1 MQYLLKLIWSRF
13 DYYAA
18 RLELSLA
25 SLCIDRAAAR
35 RWIWQDLIGSAP
47 HLLSEKFGHRE
58 NISFLFFCML
68 KRERA
73 HAQLLQDLWVL
84 YELRE
89 KRSGFFVEFGAADG
103 IRLSNTYLLE
113 KSYGWSGILAE
124 PLPKWHSTLI
134 ENRSAAV
141 DRRCVWT
148 STGERIEFLNM
159 DEDDLSTAKQYS
171 DTIRARHATVKNSL
185 LIDTVS
191 LNDLLSTHKAPRD
204 IDFMSIDTEG
214 SELEILRSFDF
225 SRFNV
230 NLIAVEHNNDKAK
243 RRAICNLLNSHGYQR
258 RFEAFSLWDDWYRR
272 LSYLR

>member
-1 MQYLLKLIWSRF
+1 MRHLLGRIWSLS
-13 DYYAA
+13 DYYVA

-47 HLLSEKFGHRE
+47 HLLSKKFGHRE
-58 NISFLFFCML
+58 NVSFLFFCML
-68 KRERA
+68 KREQA

-84 YELRE
+84 YELHE
-89 KRSGFFVEFGAADG
+89 KRNGFFVEFGAADG
-103 IRLSNTYLLE
+103 FRLSNTYLLE

-124 PLPKWHSTLI
+124 PLPKWHSALA

-148 STGERIEFLNM
+148 SSGERIEFLNM

-171 DTIRARHATVKNSL
+171 ESNRARHAVIKDRL

-191 LNDLLSTHKAPRD
+191 LNDLLSSHRAPRD
-204 IDFMSIDTEG
+204 IDFLSIDTEG
-214 SELEILRSFDF
+214 SELAILQEFDF
-225 SRFNV
+225 SYFNIS
-230 NLIAVEHNNDKAK
+230 LIAVEHNYDKAK
-243 RRAICNLLNSHGYQR
+243 RRAICSLLKSHGYQR
-258 RFEAFSLWDDWYRR
+258 RFETFSLWDDWYSR
-272 LSYLR
+272 LPSI